1 MRHTPALTATRALAV
16 VAVVALAATAGAG
29 CGRPE
34 KPDVPTPPPAATG
47 AVPRIDPAALPSD
60 PAAATK
66 LIEDT
71 LRQFPGVV
79 KAKVDYSDNIT
90 APGNAAVSVTVK
102 AGTPQQP
109 VVDAA
114 ARLCW
119 LSRLNPLKTI
129 SIGVV
134 DEADKQKG
142 TVKDLNLLTPDAS
155 DLQHRFGPRPR

>member
-16 VAVVALAATAGAG
+16 VAVLALAATAGTG
-29 CGRPE
+29 CGG
-34 KPDVPTPPPAATG
+34 PDEPATPPAATG
-47 AVPRIDPAALPSD
+47 AGAGPRIDPAALPSD

-66 LIEDT
+66 QIEDT
-71 LRQFPGVV
+71 LRQLPGVV
-79 KAKVDYSDNIT
+79 KAKVDYSDNVT
-90 APGNAAVSVTVK
+90 APGSAAVSVTVK
-102 AGTPQQP
+102 GGTPQQP

-114 ARLCW
+114 ARLLW
-119 LSRLNPLKTI
+119 LSRLNPLRTI

-155 DLQHRFGPRPR
+155 DLLHRFGPRPR